1 MTGKNQMKRYFQ
13 NTFVFVRENPA
24 ILFSLALIV
33 LIPLALYF
41 YVFLTVQSFESAAM
55 NEIEAHDFTV
65 SDALLAMVE
74 RDFPAKDAAN
84 PEALQR
90 SIDRIVANDTRLKN
104 IRVIVKD
111 GRDYKAIAAQN
122 PDQVGMSIDVTPS
135 LNGESLIA
143 YSWVNA
149 SEDVSSEIE
158 IAGEKLRRVVKVFVG
173 RNGEVYAL
181 AAADFSIN
189 RTLDMI
195 AASVYQS
202 YLIMGVIMILSL
214 FLIVQH
220 TRLFSYVGLSKD
232 LQQKNTAK
240 DNFIRMA
247 THELRAPV
255 TVLTGYT
262 DLLKEDLAGTV
273 DADQQKYIDRMVLS
287 VKNLSDLMADIL
299 EVSHLEQGRTDFE
312 PEIIAPDIVVKEI
325 VDGLAAKAEQKG
337 LKLSFDAKG
346 FSHKIRVN
354 PVCFK
359 RIVTNLVENSIKY
372 TPAGKVAVTVAAQTA
387 KKRCAV
393 TIQDTGFGISAEG
406 QAHLFEQFYRV
417 KTQENAEIPGTGL
430 GLWMSREMARKMG
443 GDIMLES
450 IERMGSKFFI
460 FFPLS
465 NKS

>member
-1 MTGKNQMKRYFQ
+1 MKRYFQ

-41 YVFLTVQSFESAAM
+41 YVLLTVQSFENAAM
-55 NEIEAHDFTV
+55 NEIEAHDFTA

-84 PEALQR
+84 PEALQKT
-90 SIDRIVANDTRLKN
+90 IDRIVANDTRLKN

-111 GRDYKAIAAQN
+111 GRDYKAVAAQN
-122 PDQVGMSIDVTPS
+122 RDQVGMSIDVTPS

-158 IAGEKLRRVVKVFVG
+158 IAGEKLRRVIKVFVG
-173 RNGEVYAL
+173 EDGEVYAL

-195 AASVYQS
+195 AAGVYQS

-214 FLIVQH
+214 LLIVQH
-220 TRLFSYVGLSKD
+220 ARLFSYVGLSKD

-299 EVSHLEQGRTDFE
+299 EVSHLEQGRTDFD
-312 PEIIAPDIVVKEI
+312 PEIVAPDIVVGEI

-354 PVCFK
+354 SVCFK

-372 TPAGKVAVTVAAQTA
+372 TPAGKVAVAVAAQTA
-387 KKRCAV
+387 KKRCAI

-450 IERMGSKFFI
+450 IEKMGSKFFI
-460 FFPLS
+460 FFPLA
-465 NKS
+465 NKN

>member
-1 MTGKNQMKRYFQ
+1 MKRYFQ

-33 LIPLALYF
+33 VIPLALYF
-41 YVFLTVQSFESAAM
+41 YVLLTVQSFENAAM
-55 NEIEAHDFTV
+55 NEIEAHDFTA

-74 RDFPAKDAAN
+74 RDFPAKDTAN
-84 PEALQR
+84 LEALQKT
-90 SIDRIVANDTRLKN
+90 IDRIVANDTRLKN

-111 GRDYKAIAAQN
+111 GRDYKAVAAQN
-122 PDQVGMSIDVTPS
+122 RDQVGMSIDVTPS

-158 IAGEKLRRVVKVFVG
+158 IAGEKLRRVIKVFVG
-173 RNGEVYAL
+173 EDGEVYAL

-195 AASVYQS
+195 AAGVYQS

-220 TRLFSYVGLSKD
+220 ARLFSYVGLSKD

-354 PVCFK
+354 SVCFK

-372 TPAGKVAVTVAAQTA
+372 TPAGKVAVAVAAQTA
-387 KKRCAV
+387 KKRCAI

-450 IERMGSKFFI
+450 IEKMGSKFFI
-460 FFPLS
+460 FFPLA
-465 NKS
+465 K

>member
-1 MTGKNQMKRYFQ
+1 MKRYFQ

-41 YVFLTVQSFESAAM
+41 YVSFTVQSFENAAI

-65 SDALLAMVE
+65 SDTLLAMVE

-84 PEALQR
+84 SEALQK
-90 SIDRIVANDTRLKN
+90 SVDRIVANDTRLKN

-122 PDQVGMSIDVTPS
+122 RDQVGMSIDVTPS

-158 IAGEKLRRVVKVFVG
+158 IAGEKLRRVIKVFVG
-173 RNGEVYAL
+173 EDGEVYAL

-195 AASVYQS
+195 AAGVYQS

-450 IERMGSKFFI
+450 IEKMGSKFFI
-460 FFPLS
+460 FFPLA
-465 NKS
+465 NKN

>member
-1 MTGKNQMKRYFQ
+1 LTGKNQMKRYFQ

-460 FFPLS
+460 FFPLA
-465 NKS
+465 K

>member
-1 MTGKNQMKRYFQ
+1 MKRYFQ

-33 LIPLALYF
+33 VIPLALYF
-41 YVFLTVQSFESAAM
+41 YVLLTVQSFENAAM
-55 NEIEAHDFTV
+55 NEIEAHDFTA

-74 RDFPAKDAAN
+74 RDFPAKDTAN
-84 PEALQR
+84 LEALQKT
-90 SIDRIVANDTRLKN
+90 IDRIVANDTRLKN

-111 GRDYKAIAAQN
+111 GRDYKAVAAQN
-122 PDQVGMSIDVTPS
+122 RDQVGMSIDVTPS

-158 IAGEKLRRVVKVFVG
+158 IAGEKLRRVIKVFVG
-173 RNGEVYAL
+173 EDGEVYAL

-195 AASVYQS
+195 AGGVYQS

-214 FLIVQH
+214 LLIVQH
-220 TRLFSYVGLSKD
+220 ARLFSYVGLSKD

-354 PVCFK
+354 SVCFK

-387 KKRCAV
+387 KKRCAI

-450 IERMGSKFFI
+450 IEKMGSKFFI

-465 NKS
+465 NKN

>member
-1 MTGKNQMKRYFQ
+1 MKRYFQ

-24 ILFSLALIV
+24 ILFSLALIIV
-33 LIPLALYF
+33 IPSALYF
-41 YVFLTVQSFESAAM
+41 YVSFTVRSFEDAAI

-65 SDALLAMVE
+65 SDTLLAMVE

-84 PEALQR
+84 PEALQKT
-90 SIDRIVANDTRLKN
+90 IDRIVANDTRLKN
-104 IRVIVKD
+104 IRVIIKD

-122 PDQVGMSIDVTPS
+122 RDQVGTSIDVTPS
-135 LNGESLIA
+135 LNGESLVA

-158 IAGEKLRRVVKVFVG
+158 IAGEKLRRVIKVFVG
-173 RNGEVYAL
+173 ENGEVYAL

-195 AASVYQS
+195 AAGVYQS

-220 TRLFSYVGLSKD
+220 ARLFSYVGLSKD

-387 KKRCAV
+387 KKRCAI

-460 FFPLS
+460 FFPLA
-465 NKS
+465 K

>member
-1 MTGKNQMKRYFQ
+1 MKRYFQ

-158 IAGEKLRRVVKVFVG
+158 IAGEKLRRVIKVFVG
-173 RNGEVYAL
+173 EDGEVYAL

-195 AASVYQS
+195 AAGVYQS

-214 FLIVQH
+214 LLIVQH
-220 TRLFSYVGLSKD
+220 ARLFSYVGLSKD
-232 LQQKNTAK
+232 LQQKNTAR
-240 DNFIRMA
+240 I
-247 THELRAPV
+247 
-255 TVLTGYT
+255 
-262 DLLKEDLAGTV
+262 
-273 DADQQKYIDRMVLS
+273 ILS
-287 VKNLSDLMADIL
+287 GWRLM
-299 EVSHLEQGRTDFE
+299 
-312 PEIIAPDIVVKEI
+312 
-325 VDGLAAKAEQKG
+325 
-337 LKLSFDAKG
+337 
-346 FSHKIRVN
+346 N
-354 PVCFK
+354 
-359 RIVTNLVENSIKY
+359 
-372 TPAGKVAVTVAAQTA
+372 
-387 KKRCAV
+387 CA
-393 TIQDTGFGISAEG
+393 
-406 QAHLFEQFYRV
+406 R
-417 KTQENAEIPGTGL
+417 
-430 GLWMSREMARKMG
+430 R
-443 GDIMLES
+443 
-450 IERMGSKFFI
+450 
-460 FFPLS
+460 
-465 NKS
+465 

>member
-1 MTGKNQMKRYFQ
+1 MKRYFQ

-460 FFPLS
+460 FFPLA
-465 NKS
+465 K

>member
-1 MTGKNQMKRYFQ
+1 MKRYFQ

-41 YVFLTVQSFESAAM
+41 YVLLTVQSFENAAM
-55 NEIEAHDFTV
+55 NEIEAHDFTA

-84 PEALQR
+84 PEALQKT
-90 SIDRIVANDTRLKN
+90 IDRIVANDTRLKN

-111 GRDYKAIAAQN
+111 GRDYKAVAAQN
-122 PDQVGMSIDVTPS
+122 RDQVGMSIDVTPS

-158 IAGEKLRRVVKVFVG
+158 IAGEKLRRVIKVFVG
-173 RNGEVYAL
+173 EDGEVYAL

-195 AASVYQS
+195 AAGVYQS

-214 FLIVQH
+214 LLIVQH
-220 TRLFSYVGLSKD
+220 ARLFSYVGLSKD

-387 KKRCAV
+387 KKRCAI

-460 FFPLS
+460 FFPLA
-465 NKS
+465 

>member
-1 MTGKNQMKRYFQ
+1 MKRYFQ

-465 NKS
+465 NK

>member
-1 MTGKNQMKRYFQ
+1 MKRYFQ

-33 LIPLALYF
+33 VIPLALYF
-41 YVFLTVQSFESAAM
+41 YVLLTVQSFENAAM
-55 NEIEAHDFTV
+55 NEIEAHDFTA

-74 RDFPAKDAAN
+74 RDFPAKDTAN
-84 PEALQR
+84 LEALQKT
-90 SIDRIVANDTRLKN
+90 IDRIVANDTRLKN

-111 GRDYKAIAAQN
+111 GRDYKAVAAQN
-122 PDQVGMSIDVTPS
+122 RDQVGMSIDVTPS

-158 IAGEKLRRVVKVFVG
+158 IAGEKLRRVIKVFVG
-173 RNGEVYAL
+173 EDGEVYAL

-195 AASVYQS
+195 AAGVYQS

-220 TRLFSYVGLSKD
+220 ARLFSYVGLSKD

-354 PVCFK
+354 SVCFK

-387 KKRCAV
+387 KKRCAI

-450 IERMGSKFFI
+450 IEKMGSKFFI
-460 FFPLS
+460 FFPLA
-465 NKS
+465 K

>member
-1 MTGKNQMKRYFQ
+1 MKRYFQ

-33 LIPLALYF
+33 VIPLALYF
-41 YVFLTVQSFESAAM
+41 YVLLTVQSFENAAM
-55 NEIEAHDFTV
+55 NEIEAHDFTA

-74 RDFPAKDAAN
+74 RDFPAKDTAN
-84 PEALQR
+84 LEALQKT
-90 SIDRIVANDTRLKN
+90 IDRIVANDTRLKN

-111 GRDYKAIAAQN
+111 GRDYKAVAAQN
-122 PDQVGMSIDVTPS
+122 RDQVGMSIDVTPS

-158 IAGEKLRRVVKVFVG
+158 IAGEKLRRVIKVFVG
-173 RNGEVYAL
+173 EDGEVYAL

-195 AASVYQS
+195 AAGVYQS

-214 FLIVQH
+214 LLIVQH
-220 TRLFSYVGLSKD
+220 ARLFSYVGLSKD

-299 EVSHLEQGRTDFE
+299 EVSHLEQGRTDFD
-312 PEIIAPDIVVKEI
+312 PEIVAPDIVVGEI

-354 PVCFK
+354 SVCFK

-372 TPAGKVAVTVAAQTA
+372 TPAGKVAVAVAAQTA
-387 KKRCAV
+387 KKRCAI

-450 IERMGSKFFI
+450 IEKMGSKFFI
-460 FFPLS
+460 FFPLA
-465 NKS
+465 K

>member
-1 MTGKNQMKRYFQ
+1 MKRYFQ

-450 IERMGSKFFI
+450 IEKMGSKFFI
-460 FFPLS
+460 FFPLA
-465 NKS
+465 NKN

>member
-1 MTGKNQMKRYFQ
+1 MKRYFQ

-24 ILFSLALIV
+24 ILFSLALIIV
-33 LIPLALYF
+33 IPSALYF
-41 YVFLTVQSFESAAM
+41 YVSFTVRSFEDAAI

-65 SDALLAMVE
+65 SDTLLAMVE

-84 PEALQR
+84 PEALQKT
-90 SIDRIVANDTRLKN
+90 IDRIVANDTRLKN
-104 IRVIVKD
+104 IRVIIKD

-122 PDQVGMSIDVTPS
+122 RDQVGTSIDVTPS
-135 LNGESLIA
+135 LNGESLVA

-158 IAGEKLRRVVKVFVG
+158 IAGEKLRRVIKVFVG
-173 RNGEVYAL
+173 EDGEVYAL

-195 AASVYQS
+195 AGGVYQS

-214 FLIVQH
+214 LLIVQH
-220 TRLFSYVGLSKD
+220 ARLFSYVGLSKD
-232 LQQKNTAK
+232 LQKKNIAK

-354 PVCFK
+354 QVCFK

-387 KKRCAV
+387 KKRCAI

-460 FFPLS
+460 FFPLA
-465 NKS
+465 

>member
-1 MTGKNQMKRYFQ
+1 MKRYFQ

-173 RNGEVYAL
+173 KNGEVYAL

-430 GLWMSREMARKMG
+430 GLWMSREMARKMD

-450 IERMGSKFFI
+450 IEKMGSKFFI

-465 NKS
+465 NK

>member
-1 MTGKNQMKRYFQ
+1 
-13 NTFVFVRENPA
+13 
-24 ILFSLALIV
+24 
-33 LIPLALYF
+33 
-41 YVFLTVQSFESAAM
+41 
-55 NEIEAHDFTV
+55 
-65 SDALLAMVE
+65 
-74 RDFPAKDAAN
+74 
-84 PEALQR
+84 
-90 SIDRIVANDTRLKN
+90 
-104 IRVIVKD
+104 
-111 GRDYKAIAAQN
+111 
-122 PDQVGMSIDVTPS
+122 MSIDVTPS

-158 IAGEKLRRVVKVFVG
+158 IAGEKLRRVIKVFVG
-173 RNGEVYAL
+173 ENGEVYAL

-195 AASVYQS
+195 AAGVYQS

-220 TRLFSYVGLSKD
+220 ARLFSYVGLSKD

-372 TPAGKVAVTVAAQTA
+372 TPAGKVTVSVAAQTA
-387 KKRCAV
+387 KKRCAI
-393 TIQDTGFGISAEG
+393 TIQDTGYGISAEG

-417 KTQENAEIPGTGL
+417 KTQENSGIPGTGL

-450 IERMGSKFFI
+450 IERMGSRFFV
-460 FFPLS
+460 FFPLA
-465 NKS
+465 NK

>member
-1 MTGKNQMKRYFQ
+1 MKRYFQ

-33 LIPLALYF
+33 VIPLALYF
-41 YVFLTVQSFESAAM
+41 YVLLTVQSFENAAM
-55 NEIEAHDFTV
+55 NEIEAHDFTA

-74 RDFPAKDAAN
+74 RDFPAKDTAN
-84 PEALQR
+84 LEALQKT
-90 SIDRIVANDTRLKN
+90 IDRIVANDTRLKN

-111 GRDYKAIAAQN
+111 GRDYKAVAAQN
-122 PDQVGMSIDVTPS
+122 RDQVGMSIDVTPS

-158 IAGEKLRRVVKVFVG
+158 IAGEKLRRVIKVFVG
-173 RNGEVYAL
+173 EDGEVYAL

-195 AASVYQS
+195 AAGVYQS

-220 TRLFSYVGLSKD
+220 ARLFSYVGLSKD

-247 THELRAPV
+247 AHELRAPV

-354 PVCFK
+354 SVCFK

-387 KKRCAV
+387 KKRCAI

-450 IERMGSKFFI
+450 IEKMGSKFFI

-465 NKS
+465 NKN

>member
-1 MTGKNQMKRYFQ
+1 MKRYFQ

-33 LIPLALYF
+33 VIPLALYF
-41 YVFLTVQSFESAAM
+41 YVLLTVQSFENAAM
-55 NEIEAHDFTV
+55 NEIEAHDFTA

-74 RDFPAKDAAN
+74 RDFPAKDTAN
-84 PEALQR
+84 LEALQKT
-90 SIDRIVANDTRLKN
+90 IDRIVANDTRLKN

-111 GRDYKAIAAQN
+111 GRDYKAVAAQN
-122 PDQVGMSIDVTPS
+122 RDQVGMSIDVTPS
-135 LNGESLIA
+135 LNGESRIA

-158 IAGEKLRRVVKVFVG
+158 IAGEKLRRVIKVFVG
-173 RNGEVYAL
+173 EDGEVYAL

-195 AASVYQS
+195 AAGVYQS

-220 TRLFSYVGLSKD
+220 ARLFSYVGLSKD

-387 KKRCAV
+387 KKRCAI

-450 IERMGSKFFI
+450 IEKMGSKFFI
-460 FFPLS
+460 FFPLA
-465 NKS
+465 K

>member
-1 MTGKNQMKRYFQ
+1 LTGKNQMKRYFQ

-387 KKRCAV
+387 KKRCAI

-450 IERMGSKFFI
+450 IEKMGSKFFI
-460 FFPLS
+460 FFPLA
-465 NKS
+465 K

>member
-1 MTGKNQMKRYFQ
+1 MKRYFQ

-312 PEIIAPDIVVKEI
+312 PEIIEPDIVVKEI

-460 FFPLS
+460 FFPLA
-465 NKS
+465 K

>member
-1 MTGKNQMKRYFQ
+1 MKRYFQ

-24 ILFSLALIV
+24 VLFSLALIV

-173 RNGEVYAL
+173 KNGEVYAL

-195 AASVYQS
+195 AAGVYQS

-387 KKRCAV
+387 KKRCAI

-450 IERMGSKFFI
+450 IEKMGSKFFI
-460 FFPLS
+460 FFPLA
-465 NKS
+465 NKN

>member
-1 MTGKNQMKRYFQ
+1 MKRYFQ

-41 YVFLTVQSFESAAM
+41 YVLLTVQSFENAAM
-55 NEIEAHDFTV
+55 NEIEAHDFTA

-84 PEALQR
+84 PEALQKT
-90 SIDRIVANDTRLKN
+90 IDRIVANDTRLKN

-111 GRDYKAIAAQN
+111 GRDYKAVAAQN
-122 PDQVGMSIDVTPS
+122 RDQVGMSIDVTPS

-158 IAGEKLRRVVKVFVG
+158 IAGEKLRRVIKVFVG
-173 RNGEVYAL
+173 EDGEVYAL

-195 AASVYQS
+195 AAGVYQS

-387 KKRCAV
+387 KKRCAI

-450 IERMGSKFFI
+450 IEKMGSKFFI
-460 FFPLS
+460 FFPLA
-465 NKS
+465 NKN

>member
-1 MTGKNQMKRYFQ
+1 MKRYFQ

-450 IERMGSKFFI
+450 IEKMGSKFFI

-465 NKS
+465 NKN

>member
-1 MTGKNQMKRYFQ
+1 
-13 NTFVFVRENPA
+13 
-24 ILFSLALIV
+24 
-33 LIPLALYF
+33 IPLALYF
-41 YVFLTVQSFESAAM
+41 YVLLTVQSFENAAM
-55 NEIEAHDFTV
+55 NEIEAHDFTA

-74 RDFPAKDAAN
+74 RDFPAKDTAN
-84 PEALQR
+84 LEALQKT
-90 SIDRIVANDTRLKN
+90 IDRIVANDTRLKN

-111 GRDYKAIAAQN
+111 GRDYKAVAAQN
-122 PDQVGMSIDVTPS
+122 RDQVGMSIDVTPS

-158 IAGEKLRRVVKVFVG
+158 IAGEKLRRVIKVFVG
-173 RNGEVYAL
+173 EDGEVYAL

-195 AASVYQS
+195 AAGVYQS

-220 TRLFSYVGLSKD
+220 ARLFSYVGLSKD

-387 KKRCAV
+387 KKRCAI

-450 IERMGSKFFI
+450 IEKMGSKFFI
-460 FFPLS
+460 FFPLA
-465 NKS
+465 K

>member
-1 MTGKNQMKRYFQ
+1 MKRYFQ

>member
-1 MTGKNQMKRYFQ
+1 MKRYFQ

-195 AASVYQS
+195 AAAVYQS

-387 KKRCAV
+387 KKRCAI

-460 FFPLS
+460 FFPLA
-465 NKS
+465 

>member
-1 MTGKNQMKRYFQ
+1 MKRYFQ

-173 RNGEVYAL
+173 KNGEVYAL

-195 AASVYQS
+195 AAAVYQS

-387 KKRCAV
+387 KKRCAI

-460 FFPLS
+460 FFPLA
-465 NKS
+465 

>member
-1 MTGKNQMKRYFQ
+1 MKRYFQ

-173 RNGEVYAL
+173 KNGEVYAL

-195 AASVYQS
+195 AAAVYQS

-460 FFPLS
+460 FFPLA
-465 NKS
+465 

>member
-1 MTGKNQMKRYFQ
+1 MKRYFQ

-33 LIPLALYF
+33 VIPLALYF
-41 YVFLTVQSFESAAM
+41 YVSFTVRSFEDAAI

-65 SDALLAMVE
+65 SDTLLAMVE

-84 PEALQR
+84 PEALQKT
-90 SIDRIVANDTRLKN
+90 IDRIVANNTRLKN

-111 GRDYKAIAAQN
+111 GRDYKTIAAQN
-122 PDQVGMSIDVTPS
+122 RDQVGMSVDVTPS

-158 IAGEKLRRVVKVFVG
+158 IAGEKLRRVIKVFVG
-173 RNGEVYAL
+173 EDGEVYAL

-195 AASVYQS
+195 AGGVYQS

-220 TRLFSYVGLSKD
+220 ARLFSYVGLSKD

-312 PEIIAPDIVVKEI
+312 PEIVAPDIVVKEI

-387 KKRCAV
+387 KKRCAI

-450 IERMGSKFFI
+450 IEKMGSKFFI

-465 NKS
+465 NKN